1 MFLPTATSLGG
12 LLDPSH
18 LLNASPKTI
27 TLTILSLLLT
37 YYLTSSLL
45 AWYRLRHFSGPFLG
59 KFSYL
64 WIFKIIHSGQM
75 GEALHAAHD
84 KYGGVPPGYPST
96 VRIGPSDLIT
106 TELDLIRRM
115 SGARSRYVRSDW
127 YKLNRLDPYDDNMFS
142 TTSTSY
148 HDHLKSKMAPGYSG
162 RDNTG
167 VEKDI
172 DYVISKLVDKIR
184 TKYATP
190 KGCTSP
196 AEKPML
202 EFGQMAQYFT
212 LDVICKTAFQVE
224 FDHINKEE
232 DVFGYI
238 DMVNNLV
245 YPNAM
250 GATIPMVGKV
260 LSNPLFLKVF
270 GPTTKDKRGMGLI
283 MKVAREIV
291 GRRFAEDVKDQQDM
305 LGSFIRRGLTQRQ
318 CETESIFQILAGSDT
333 TATAIR
339 SGLLYLCSA
348 PHAYTRLQRE
358 IDSRIASGLIS
369 SPCITNAESL
379 AFPYLQAV
387 IYESLRMRPP
397 FDGLPFKVVPPEGDH
412 TRDGRFIPGG
422 TKITATFGAMQ
433 RNKEV
438 FGEDADVWRPE
449 RWLGEEQGGDY
460 DVERKRE
467 MKSVVEMVFGYGR
480 WQCAGK
486 MVAMVELNKIFCQLI
501 RNFDFQIANPT
512 QPWKSRNYHIFFHD
526 DFYFLVTDRHSKTEE
541 EMSG

>member
-1 MFLPTATSLGG
+1 MTLPTKASLGG
-12 LLDPSH
+12 FFDPSH
-18 LLNASPKTI
+18 LTNASPKAML
-27 TLTILSLLLT
+27 LTTFSLLIV
-37 YYLTSSLL
+37 YYITSSII
-45 AWYRLRHFSGPFLG
+45 AWYRLRHFDGPWLG

-75 GEALHAAHD
+75 GEAAHAAQD
-84 KYGGVPPGYPST
+84 KYGGVEPGYPST

-115 SGARSRYVRSDW
+115 SGARSRYTRSDW

-142 TTSTSY
+142 TTSTTY
-148 HDHLKSKMAPGYSG
+148 HDKLKSKMAPGYAG

-172 DYVISKLVDKIR
+172 AHVISKLVDKIR
-184 TKYATP
+184 TKYAAP
-190 KGCTSP
+190 KGSTSP
-196 AEKPML
+196 AGREML

-224 FDHINKEE
+224 FDHITKEE

-238 DMVNNLV
+238 YMVHNLV
-245 YPNAM
+245 YGNAM
-250 GATIPMVGKV
+250 GATIPIIGKI
-260 LSNPLFLKVF
+260 LSNPLFLKMF
-270 GPTTKDKRGMGLI
+270 GPTTKDPRGMGLI

-291 GRRFAEDVKDQQDM
+291 AKRFAPDAKDQQDM

-333 TATAIR
+333 TATGIR
-339 SGLLYLCSA
+339 SGLLYLCSN
-348 PHAYTRLQRE
+348 PRAYTRLQRE
-358 IDSRIASGLIS
+358 IDERIASGLIS

-397 FDGLPFKVVPPEGDH
+397 FDGLPFKIVPPEGDY

-438 FGEDADVWRPE
+438 FGVDSDIWRPE
-449 RWLGEEQGGDY
+449 RWLEEEGCDA
-460 DVERKRE
+460 ERRRE

-486 MVAMVELNKIFCQLI
+486 MVAMLELNKIFCQLM
-501 RNFDFQIANPT
+501 RNFDFQLANPT

-526 DFYFLVTDRHSKTEE
+526 DFYLTVTDRHSKTEDE
-541 EMSG
+541 KSS